1 MNVQQAL
8 REKEKAIRQ
17 HAASVKSSRLEIA
30 SIVCD
35 QPEAAFAAA
44 QRTLHNKRGSAV
56 AWSKR
61 EWQQILRTWTPDRIA
76 ELLVHPSPAQE
87 ALADSHPFGGVLA
100 LRHGG

>member
-17 HAASVKSSRLEIA
+17 HAARVKSSRLEIA
-30 SIVCD
+30 GIVRN

-44 QRTLHNKRGSAV
+44 ERTLRNKRGASV

-61 EWQQILRTWTPDRIA
+61 EWQRILQTWTPVRIA